1 MNHRTEI
8 LPGVYLT
15 AVQSDKFKTGCFSLN
30 LLRPMKKE
38 EAAANALIPSVL
50 LRGSETCPDIASIS
64 AKLDELYGASVGTL
78 VRKKGEVQ
86 LVGFYCDYV
95 QDEYVDEPVFAPLMA
110 FLAELLLNP
119 RLENGAF
126 PEAVVDSEKLNLEN
140 AMLSRINDK
149 RTYAASQL
157 IRTMCAGQPYGI
169 PRIGEPEDLKNITAK
184 SLYAH
189 YRDLLATSRVELFY
203 MGSLSPAA
211 VTKVLQAALAEL
223 PRAEVFVPVGT
234 TPAPQAR
241 PVQEKTE
248 RLDVTQGKLSLGFFT
263 DITAKDPR
271 YPALVLAATVF
282 GGGATSK
289 LFTNVREKMSLCY
302 YASASFEK
310 FKGVLSVSSG
320 VEFSKLETAKTEI
333 LRQMEAC
340 KAGDI
345 TDDELESA
353 RGYLVS
359 DLKIAMDSPGRLD
372 DYYMGQILLEQDGTM
387 QDLASAIAR
396 VTKQEAAE
404 AIQALRL
411 DTIYALEGVT
421 AGYERIS
428 RSSASTI
435 LKKGSRTAFLS
446 ASWKSRALPSGTRS
460 SRQTTA
466 QLTRSSS

>member
-64 AKLDELYGASVGTL
+64 AKLDELYGASIGTL

-95 QDEYVDEPVFAPLMA
+95 QDEYVDEPVFAPVMA
-110 FLAELLLNP
+110 FLAELLLHP
-119 RLENGAF
+119 RLENGIF

-203 MGSLSPAA
+203 MGSLSPEA
-211 VTKVLQAALAEL
+211 VAKVLQAALAEL

-234 TPAPQAR
+234 TPVPAAR

-333 LRQMEAC
+333 LRQLEAC

-345 TDDELESA
+345 TDAELESA

-387 QDLASAIAR
+387 EDLASAIAR
-396 VTKQEAAE
+396 VTKQEAAD

-421 AGYERIS
+421 A
-428 RSSASTI
+428 
-435 LKKGSRTAFLS
+435 
-446 ASWKSRALPSGTRS
+446 
-460 SRQTTA
+460 
-466 QLTRSSS
+466 

>member
-95 QDEYVDEPVFAPLMA
+95 QDEYVDEPVFAPVMA
-110 FLAELLLNP
+110 FLAELLLHP
-119 RLENGAF
+119 WLENGIF

-203 MGSLSPAA
+203 MGSLSPEA
-211 VTKVLQAALAEL
+211 VAKVLQTVLADL
-223 PRAEVFVPVGT
+223 PRAEAFVPVGT
-234 TPAPQAR
+234 TPAPAAR
-241 PVQEKTE
+241 PLQEKTE

-333 LRQMEAC
+333 LRQLEAC

-387 QDLASAIAR
+387 EDLASAIAR
-396 VTKQEAAE
+396 VTKQEAAD

-421 AGYERIS
+421 A
-428 RSSASTI
+428 
-435 LKKGSRTAFLS
+435 
-446 ASWKSRALPSGTRS
+446 
-460 SRQTTA
+460 
-466 QLTRSSS
+466 

>member
-95 QDEYVDEPVFAPLMA
+95 QDEYVDEPVFAPVMA

-169 PRIGEPEDLKNITAK
+169 PRIGDPDDLTEITAK

-203 MGSLSPAA
+203 MGSLSPETVA
-211 VTKVLQAALAEL
+211 KVLQTVLADL
-223 PRAEVFVPVGT
+223 PRAEAFVPVGT
-234 TPAPQAR
+234 TPAPAAR

-333 LRQMEAC
+333 LRQLEAC

-387 QDLASAIAR
+387 EDLASAIAR

-421 AGYERIS
+421 A
-428 RSSASTI
+428 
-435 LKKGSRTAFLS
+435 
-446 ASWKSRALPSGTRS
+446 
-460 SRQTTA
+460 
-466 QLTRSSS
+466 

>member
-64 AKLDELYGASVGTL
+64 AKLDGLYGASVGTL

-203 MGSLSPAA
+203 MGSLSPEA

-421 AGYERIS
+421 A
-428 RSSASTI
+428 
-435 LKKGSRTAFLS
+435 
-446 ASWKSRALPSGTRS
+446 
-460 SRQTTA
+460 
-466 QLTRSSS
+466 

>member
-95 QDEYVDEPVFAPLMA
+95 QDEYVDEPVFAPVMA

-189 YRDLLATSRVELFY
+189 YWDLLATSRVELFY
-203 MGSLSPAA
+203 MGSLSPEA

-333 LRQMEAC
+333 LRQLEAC

-387 QDLASAIAR
+387 EDLASAIAR
-396 VTKQEAAE
+396 VTKQEAAD

-421 AGYERIS
+421 A
-428 RSSASTI
+428 
-435 LKKGSRTAFLS
+435 
-446 ASWKSRALPSGTRS
+446 
-460 SRQTTA
+460 
-466 QLTRSSS
+466 

>member
-1 MNHRTEI
+1 M
-8 LPGVYLT
+8 
-15 AVQSDKFKTGCFSLN
+15 
-30 LLRPMKKE
+30 
-38 EAAANALIPSVL
+38 
-50 LRGSETCPDIASIS
+50 
-64 AKLDELYGASVGTL
+64 
-78 VRKKGEVQ
+78 
-86 LVGFYCDYV
+86 
-95 QDEYVDEPVFAPLMA
+95 
-110 FLAELLLNP
+110 
-119 RLENGAF
+119 
-126 PEAVVDSEKLNLEN
+126 
-140 AMLSRINDK
+140 
-149 RTYAASQL
+149 
-157 IRTMCAGQPYGI
+157 
-169 PRIGEPEDLKNITAK
+169 
-184 SLYAH
+184 
-189 YRDLLATSRVELFY
+189 
-203 MGSLSPAA
+203 
-211 VTKVLQAALAEL
+211 
-223 PRAEVFVPVGT
+223 
-234 TPAPQAR
+234 
-241 PVQEKTE
+241 QEKTE

-333 LRQMEAC
+333 LRQLEAC

-387 QDLASAIAR
+387 EDLASAIAR
-396 VTKQEAAE
+396 VTKQEAAD

-421 AGYERIS
+421 A
-428 RSSASTI
+428 
-435 LKKGSRTAFLS
+435 
-446 ASWKSRALPSGTRS
+446 
-460 SRQTTA
+460 
-466 QLTRSSS
+466 

>member
-50 LRGSETCPDIASIS
+50 LRGSESCPDIASIS

-95 QDEYVDEPVFAPLMA
+95 QDEYVDEPVFAPVMA

-189 YRDLLATSRVELFY
+189 YWDLLATSRVELFY
-203 MGSLSPAA
+203 MGSLSPEA

-333 LRQMEAC
+333 LRQLEAC

-387 QDLASAIAR
+387 EDLASAIAR
-396 VTKQEAAE
+396 VTKQEAAD

-421 AGYERIS
+421 A
-428 RSSASTI
+428 
-435 LKKGSRTAFLS
+435 
-446 ASWKSRALPSGTRS
+446 
-460 SRQTTA
+460 
-466 QLTRSSS
+466 

>member
-95 QDEYVDEPVFAPLMA
+95 QDEYVDEPVFAPVMA
-110 FLAELLLNP
+110 FLAELLLHP
-119 RLENGAF
+119 RLENGIF

-169 PRIGEPEDLKNITAK
+169 PRIGEPDDLTEITAT

-189 YRDLLATSRVELFY
+189 YRDLLATSRVGLFY

-248 RLDVTQGKLSLGFFT
+248 TLDVTQGKLSLGFFT

-320 VEFSKLETAKTEI
+320 VEFSKLETAKKEI
-333 LRQMEAC
+333 LRQLEAC

-396 VTKQEAAE
+396 VTKQEAAD

-421 AGYERIS
+421 A
-428 RSSASTI
+428 
-435 LKKGSRTAFLS
+435 
-446 ASWKSRALPSGTRS
+446 
-460 SRQTTA
+460 
-466 QLTRSSS
+466 

>member
-95 QDEYVDEPVFAPLMA
+95 QDEYVDEPVFAPVMA

-169 PRIGEPEDLKNITAK
+169 PRIGDPDDLTEITAK

-203 MGSLSPAA
+203 MGSLSPEA
-211 VTKVLQAALAEL
+211 VTKVLQTVLADL
-223 PRAEVFVPVGT
+223 PRAEAFVPVGT
-234 TPAPQAR
+234 TPAPAAR

-333 LRQMEAC
+333 LRQLEAC

-387 QDLASAIAR
+387 EDLASAIAR
-396 VTKQEAAE
+396 VTKQEAAD

-421 AGYERIS
+421 A
-428 RSSASTI
+428 
-435 LKKGSRTAFLS
+435 
-446 ASWKSRALPSGTRS
+446 
-460 SRQTTA
+460 
-466 QLTRSSS
+466 

>member
-50 LRGSETCPDIASIS
+50 LRGSERCPDIASIS

-95 QDEYVDEPVFAPLMA
+95 QDEYVDEPVFAPVMA
-110 FLAELLLNP
+110 FLAELLLHP

-169 PRIGEPEDLKNITAK
+169 PRIGEPDDLKNITAK

-211 VTKVLQAALAEL
+211 VTKVLQTVLAEL

-234 TPAPQAR
+234 TPAPAAR

-333 LRQMEAC
+333 LRQLEAC

-387 QDLASAIAR
+387 EDLASAIAR
-396 VTKQEAAE
+396 VTKQEAAD

-421 AGYERIS
+421 A
-428 RSSASTI
+428 
-435 LKKGSRTAFLS
+435 
-446 ASWKSRALPSGTRS
+446 
-460 SRQTTA
+460 
-466 QLTRSSS
+466 

>member
-50 LRGSETCPDIASIS
+50 LRGSETCADIASIS

-95 QDEYVDEPVFAPLMA
+95 QDEYVDEPVFAPVMA

-119 RLENGAF
+119 WLENGAF

-169 PRIGEPEDLKNITAK
+169 PRIGEPDDLKNITAK

-211 VTKVLQAALAEL
+211 VTKVLQTVLAEL

-234 TPAPQAR
+234 TPAPAAR

-333 LRQMEAC
+333 LRQLEAC

-387 QDLASAIAR
+387 EDLASAIAR
-396 VTKQEAAE
+396 VTKQEAAD

-421 AGYERIS
+421 A
-428 RSSASTI
+428 
-435 LKKGSRTAFLS
+435 
-446 ASWKSRALPSGTRS
+446 
-460 SRQTTA
+460 
-466 QLTRSSS
+466 

>member
-1 MNHRTEI
+1 MKDMDKDDRLNHRTEI

-95 QDEYVDEPVFAPLMA
+95 QDEYVDEPVFAPVMA
-110 FLAELLLNP
+110 FLAELLLHP

-169 PRIGEPEDLKNITAK
+169 PRIGEPDDLTEITAK

-189 YRDLLATSRVELFY
+189 YRNLLATSRVELFY
-203 MGSLSPAA
+203 MGSLSPEA
-211 VTKVLQAALAEL
+211 VAKVLQTVLADL
-223 PRAEVFVPVGT
+223 PRAEAFVPVGT
-234 TPAPQAR
+234 TPAPAAR
-241 PVQEKTE
+241 PLQEKTE

-421 AGYERIS
+421 A
-428 RSSASTI
+428 
-435 LKKGSRTAFLS
+435 
-446 ASWKSRALPSGTRS
+446 
-460 SRQTTA
+460 
-466 QLTRSSS
+466 

>member
-95 QDEYVDEPVFAPLMA
+95 QDEYVDEPVFAPVMA

-119 RLENGAF
+119 RLENGIF

-169 PRIGEPEDLKNITAK
+169 PRIGDPDDLTEITAK

-203 MGSLSPAA
+203 MGSLSPETVA
-211 VTKVLQAALAEL
+211 KVLQTVLADL
-223 PRAEVFVPVGT
+223 PRAEAFVPVGT
-234 TPAPQAR
+234 TPVPAAR

-333 LRQMEAC
+333 LRQLEAC

-387 QDLASAIAR
+387 EDLASAIAR
-396 VTKQEAAE
+396 VTKQEAAD

-421 AGYERIS
+421 A
-428 RSSASTI
+428 
-435 LKKGSRTAFLS
+435 
-446 ASWKSRALPSGTRS
+446 
-460 SRQTTA
+460 
-466 QLTRSSS
+466 

>member
-95 QDEYVDEPVFAPLMA
+95 QDEYVDEPVFAPVMA
-110 FLAELLLNP
+110 FLAELLLHP

-203 MGSLSPAA
+203 MGSLSPEA
-211 VTKVLQAALAEL
+211 VAKVLQTVLADL
-223 PRAEVFVPVGT
+223 PRAEAFVPVGT
-234 TPAPQAR
+234 TPAPAAR
-241 PVQEKTE
+241 PLQEKTE

-333 LRQMEAC
+333 LRQLEAC

-387 QDLASAIAR
+387 EDLASAIAR
-396 VTKQEAAE
+396 VTKQEAAD

-421 AGYERIS
+421 A
-428 RSSASTI
+428 
-435 LKKGSRTAFLS
+435 
-446 ASWKSRALPSGTRS
+446 
-460 SRQTTA
+460 
-466 QLTRSSS
+466 

>member
-64 AKLDELYGASVGTL
+64 AKLDELCGASIGTL
-78 VRKKGEVQ
+78 IRKKGEVQ

-95 QDEYVDEPVFAPLMA
+95 QDEYVDEPVFAPVMA

-169 PRIGEPEDLKNITAK
+169 PRIGDPDDLTEITAK

-203 MGSLSPAA
+203 MGSLSPEA
-211 VTKVLQAALAEL
+211 VTKVLQTALAEL

-333 LRQMEAC
+333 LRQLEAC

-387 QDLASAIAR
+387 EDLASAIAR
-396 VTKQEAAE
+396 VTKQEAAD

-421 AGYERIS
+421 A
-428 RSSASTI
+428 
-435 LKKGSRTAFLS
+435 
-446 ASWKSRALPSGTRS
+446 
-460 SRQTTA
+460 
-466 QLTRSSS
+466 

>member
-189 YRDLLATSRVELFY
+189 YRRE
-203 MGSLSPAA
+203 
-211 VTKVLQAALAEL
+211 KL
-223 PRAEVFVPVGT
+223 PQYCFE
-234 TPAPQAR
+234 
-241 PVQEKTE
+241 
-248 RLDVTQGKLSLGFFT
+248 
-263 DITAKDPR
+263 AKIRDKD
-271 YPALVLAATVF
+271 ALV
-282 GGGATSK
+282 
-289 LFTNVREKMSLCY
+289 R
-302 YASASFEK
+302 
-310 FKGVLSVSSG
+310 
-320 VEFSKLETAKTEI
+320 
-333 LRQMEAC
+333 
-340 KAGDI
+340 
-345 TDDELESA
+345 DELEFVLGGKDA
-353 RGYLVS
+353 
-359 DLKIAMDSPGRLD
+359 DLIYKHLNREAYAEDVLKQYGAELTPYGMVNRADFGPLHEPIP
-372 DYYMGQILLEQDGTM
+372 EQ
-387 QDLASAIAR
+387 
-396 VTKQEAAE
+396 KQE
-404 AIQALRL
+404 
-411 DTIYALEGVT
+411 
-421 AGYERIS
+421 
-428 RSSASTI
+428 
-435 LKKGSRTAFLS
+435 
-446 ASWKSRALPSGTRS
+446 
-460 SRQTTA
+460 QT
-466 QLTRSSS
+466 QEPQMGM

>member
-169 PRIGEPEDLKNITAK
+169 PRIGDPDDLTEITAK

-203 MGSLSPAA
+203 MGSLSPEA
-211 VTKVLQAALAEL
+211 VTKVLQTVLADL
-223 PRAEVFVPVGT
+223 PRAEAFVPVGT
-234 TPAPQAR
+234 TPAPAAR

-333 LRQMEAC
+333 LRQLEAC

-396 VTKQEAAE
+396 VTKQEAAD

-421 AGYERIS
+421 A
-428 RSSASTI
+428 
-435 LKKGSRTAFLS
+435 
-446 ASWKSRALPSGTRS
+446 
-460 SRQTTA
+460 
-466 QLTRSSS
+466 

>member
-95 QDEYVDEPVFAPLMA
+95 QDEYVDEPVFAPVMA

-169 PRIGEPEDLKNITAK
+169 PRIGEPDDLKNITAK

-189 YRDLLATSRVELFY
+189 YRDLLATSRVELSY

-211 VTKVLQAALAEL
+211 VTKVLQTVLAEL

-234 TPAPQAR
+234 TPAPAAR

-333 LRQMEAC
+333 LRQLEAC

-387 QDLASAIAR
+387 EDLASAIAR
-396 VTKQEAAE
+396 VTKQEAAD

-421 AGYERIS
+421 A
-428 RSSASTI
+428 
-435 LKKGSRTAFLS
+435 
-446 ASWKSRALPSGTRS
+446 
-460 SRQTTA
+460 
-466 QLTRSSS
+466 

>member
-95 QDEYVDEPVFAPLMA
+95 QDEYVDEPVFAPVMA

-169 PRIGEPEDLKNITAK
+169 PRIGDPDDLTEITAK

-189 YRDLLATSRVELFY
+189 YRELLATSRVELFY
-203 MGSLSPAA
+203 MGSLSPEA

-234 TPAPQAR
+234 TPAPHAR
-241 PVQEKTE
+241 PLQEKTE

-333 LRQMEAC
+333 LRQLEAC

-396 VTKQEAAE
+396 VTKQEAAD

-421 AGYERIS
+421 A
-428 RSSASTI
+428 
-435 LKKGSRTAFLS
+435 
-446 ASWKSRALPSGTRS
+446 
-460 SRQTTA
+460 
-466 QLTRSSS
+466 

>member
-95 QDEYVDEPVFAPLMA
+95 QDEYVDEPVFAPVMA

-333 LRQMEAC
+333 LRQLEAC

-387 QDLASAIAR
+387 EDLASAIAR

-421 AGYERIS
+421 A
-428 RSSASTI
+428 
-435 LKKGSRTAFLS
+435 
-446 ASWKSRALPSGTRS
+446 
-460 SRQTTA
+460 
-466 QLTRSSS
+466 

>member
-126 PEAVVDSEKLNLEN
+126 PEAVVHSEKLNLEN

-169 PRIGEPEDLKNITAK
+169 PRIGEPDDLTEITAK

-203 MGSLSPAA
+203 MGSLSPEA
-211 VTKVLQAALAEL
+211 VTKVLQAVLADL

-333 LRQMEAC
+333 LRQLEAC

-345 TDDELESA
+345 TDAELESA

-396 VTKQEAAE
+396 VTKQEAAD

-421 AGYERIS
+421 A
-428 RSSASTI
+428 
-435 LKKGSRTAFLS
+435 
-446 ASWKSRALPSGTRS
+446 
-460 SRQTTA
+460 
-466 QLTRSSS
+466 

>member
-203 MGSLSPAA
+203 MGSLSPEA

-320 VEFSKLETAKTEI
+320 VEFSKLETAKKEI

-345 TDDELESA
+345 TDNELESA

-387 QDLASAIAR
+387 ADLASAIAR

-421 AGYERIS
+421 A
-428 RSSASTI
+428 
-435 LKKGSRTAFLS
+435 
-446 ASWKSRALPSGTRS
+446 
-460 SRQTTA
+460 
-466 QLTRSSS
+466 

>member
-64 AKLDELYGASVGTL
+64 AKLDELYGASIGTL

-95 QDEYVDEPVFAPLMA
+95 QDEYVDEPVFAPVMA

-169 PRIGEPEDLKNITAK
+169 PRIGEPENLKNITAK

-203 MGSLSPAA
+203 MGSLSPEA

-333 LRQMEAC
+333 LRQLEAC

-387 QDLASAIAR
+387 EDLASAIAR
-396 VTKQEAAE
+396 VTKQEAAD

-421 AGYERIS
+421 A
-428 RSSASTI
+428 
-435 LKKGSRTAFLS
+435 
-446 ASWKSRALPSGTRS
+446 
-460 SRQTTA
+460 
-466 QLTRSSS
+466 

>member
-95 QDEYVDEPVFAPLMA
+95 QDEYVDEPVFAPVMA
-110 FLAELLLNP
+110 FLAELLLHP

-169 PRIGEPEDLKNITAK
+169 PRIGEPDDLTEITAK

-203 MGSLSPAA
+203 MGSLSPEA
-211 VTKVLQAALAEL
+211 VAKVLQTVLADL
-223 PRAEVFVPVGT
+223 PRAEAFVPVGT
-234 TPAPQAR
+234 TPAPAAR
-241 PVQEKTE
+241 PLQEKTE

-396 VTKQEAAE
+396 VTKQEAAD

-421 AGYERIS
+421 A
-428 RSSASTI
+428 
-435 LKKGSRTAFLS
+435 
-446 ASWKSRALPSGTRS
+446 
-460 SRQTTA
+460 
-466 QLTRSSS
+466 

>member
-50 LRGSETCPDIASIS
+50 LRGSERCPDIASIS
-64 AKLDELYGASVGTL
+64 AKLDELYGASIGTL
-78 VRKKGEVQ
+78 IRKKGEVQ

-95 QDEYVDEPVFAPLMA
+95 QDEYVDEPVFAPVMA
-110 FLAELLLNP
+110 FLAELLLHP

-189 YRDLLATSRVELFY
+189 YWDLLATSRVELFY
-203 MGSLSPAA
+203 MGSLSPEA

-333 LRQMEAC
+333 LRQLEAC

-345 TDDELESA
+345 TDNELESA

-421 AGYERIS
+421 A
-428 RSSASTI
+428 
-435 LKKGSRTAFLS
+435 
-446 ASWKSRALPSGTRS
+446 
-460 SRQTTA
+460 
-466 QLTRSSS
+466 

>member
-50 LRGSETCPDIASIS
+50 LRGSERCPDIASIS
-64 AKLDELYGASVGTL
+64 AKLDELYGASIGTL
-78 VRKKGEVQ
+78 IRKKGEVQ

-95 QDEYVDEPVFAPLMA
+95 QDEYVDEPVFAPVMA

-169 PRIGEPEDLKNITAK
+169 PRIGEPDDLKNITAK

-203 MGSLSPAA
+203 MGSLSPEA

-241 PVQEKTE
+241 PVQEKTD

-333 LRQMEAC
+333 LRQLEAC

-387 QDLASAIAR
+387 EDLASAIAR
-396 VTKQEAAE
+396 VTKQEAAD

-421 AGYERIS
+421 A
-428 RSSASTI
+428 
-435 LKKGSRTAFLS
+435 
-446 ASWKSRALPSGTRS
+446 
-460 SRQTTA
+460 
-466 QLTRSSS
+466 

>member
-95 QDEYVDEPVFAPLMA
+95 QDEYVDEPVFAPVMA

-169 PRIGEPEDLKNITAK
+169 PRIGDPDDLTEITAK

-203 MGSLSPAA
+203 MGSLSPEA
-211 VTKVLQAALAEL
+211 VAKVLQTVLADL
-223 PRAEVFVPVGT
+223 PRAEAFVPVGT
-234 TPAPQAR
+234 TPAPAAR
-241 PVQEKTE
+241 PLQEKTE

-333 LRQMEAC
+333 LRQLEAC

-345 TDDELESA
+345 TDAELESA

-387 QDLASAIAR
+387 EDLASAIAR
-396 VTKQEAAE
+396 VTKQEAAD

-421 AGYERIS
+421 A
-428 RSSASTI
+428 
-435 LKKGSRTAFLS
+435 
-446 ASWKSRALPSGTRS
+446 
-460 SRQTTA
+460 
-466 QLTRSSS
+466 

>member
-169 PRIGEPEDLKNITAK
+169 PRIGDPDDLTEITAK

-203 MGSLSPAA
+203 MGSLSPEA
-211 VTKVLQAALAEL
+211 VAKVLQTVLAEL
-223 PRAEVFVPVGT
+223 PRAEAFVPVGT
-234 TPAPQAR
+234 TPAPAAR
-241 PVQEKTE
+241 PLQEKTE

-333 LRQMEAC
+333 LRQLEAC

-345 TDDELESA
+345 TDAELESA

-387 QDLASAIAR
+387 EDLASAIAR

-421 AGYERIS
+421 A
-428 RSSASTI
+428 
-435 LKKGSRTAFLS
+435 
-446 ASWKSRALPSGTRS
+446 
-460 SRQTTA
+460 
-466 QLTRSSS
+466 

>member
-95 QDEYVDEPVFAPLMA
+95 QDEYVDEPVFAPVMA
-110 FLAELLLNP
+110 FLAELLLHP
-119 RLENGAF
+119 WLENGIF

-203 MGSLSPAA
+203 MGSLSPEA

-333 LRQMEAC
+333 LRQLEAC

-396 VTKQEAAE
+396 VTKQEAAD

-421 AGYERIS
+421 A
-428 RSSASTI
+428 
-435 LKKGSRTAFLS
+435 
-446 ASWKSRALPSGTRS
+446 
-460 SRQTTA
+460 
-466 QLTRSSS
+466 

>member
-50 LRGSETCPDIASIS
+50 LRGSESCPDIASIS

-95 QDEYVDEPVFAPLMA
+95 QDEYVDEPVFAPVMA

-169 PRIGEPEDLKNITAK
+169 PRIGEPEDLTEVTAK

-203 MGSLSPAA
+203 MGSLSPEA
-211 VTKVLQAALAEL
+211 VTKVLQTVLADL
-223 PRAEVFVPVGT
+223 PRAEAFVPVGT
-234 TPAPQAR
+234 TPAPAAR

-333 LRQMEAC
+333 LRQLEAC

-396 VTKQEAAE
+396 VTKQEAAD

-421 AGYERIS
+421 A
-428 RSSASTI
+428 
-435 LKKGSRTAFLS
+435 
-446 ASWKSRALPSGTRS
+446 
-460 SRQTTA
+460 
-466 QLTRSSS
+466 

>member
-8 LPGVYLT
+8 LPSVYLT

-95 QDEYVDEPVFAPLMA
+95 QDEYVDEPVFAPVMA
-110 FLAELLLNP
+110 FLAELLLHP

-203 MGSLSPAA
+203 MGSLSPEA

-333 LRQMEAC
+333 LRQLEAC

-387 QDLASAIAR
+387 EDLASAIAR
-396 VTKQEAAE
+396 VTKQEAAD

-421 AGYERIS
+421 A
-428 RSSASTI
+428 
-435 LKKGSRTAFLS
+435 
-446 ASWKSRALPSGTRS
+446 
-460 SRQTTA
+460 
-466 QLTRSSS
+466 

>member
-64 AKLDELYGASVGTL
+64 AKLDELYGASIGTL

-95 QDEYVDEPVFAPLMA
+95 QDEYVDEPVFAPVMA

-169 PRIGEPEDLKNITAK
+169 PRIGDPDDLTEITAK

-203 MGSLSPAA
+203 MGSLSPEA

-333 LRQMEAC
+333 LRQLEAC

-387 QDLASAIAR
+387 EDLASAIAR
-396 VTKQEAAE
+396 VTKQEAAD

-421 AGYERIS
+421 A
-428 RSSASTI
+428 
-435 LKKGSRTAFLS
+435 
-446 ASWKSRALPSGTRS
+446 
-460 SRQTTA
+460 
-466 QLTRSSS
+466 

>member
-50 LRGSETCPDIASIS
+50 LRGSEHCPDIASIS
-64 AKLDELYGASVGTL
+64 AKLDELYGASIGT
-78 VRKKGEVQ
+78 
-86 LVGFYCDYV
+86 
-95 QDEYVDEPVFAPLMA
+95 PVFAPLMA

-203 MGSLSPAA
+203 MGSLSPEA

-234 TPAPQAR
+234 TPVPAAR
-241 PVQEKTE
+241 RPLQEKTE

-333 LRQMEAC
+333 LRQLEAC

-345 TDDELESA
+345 TDAELESA

-387 QDLASAIAR
+387 EDLASAIAR
-396 VTKQEAAE
+396 VTKQEAAD

-421 AGYERIS
+421 A
-428 RSSASTI
+428 
-435 LKKGSRTAFLS
+435 
-446 ASWKSRALPSGTRS
+446 
-460 SRQTTA
+460 
-466 QLTRSSS
+466 

>member
-1 MNHRTEI
+1 MNHRTAI

-95 QDEYVDEPVFAPLMA
+95 QDEYVDEPVFAPVMA

-169 PRIGEPEDLKNITAK
+169 PRIGDPDDLTEITAK

-203 MGSLSPAA
+203 MGSLSPEA
-211 VTKVLQAALAEL
+211 VTKVLQTVLADL
-223 PRAEVFVPVGT
+223 PRAEAFVPVGT
-234 TPAPQAR
+234 TPAPAAR

-333 LRQMEAC
+333 LRQLEAC

-396 VTKQEAAE
+396 VTKQEAAD

-421 AGYERIS
+421 A
-428 RSSASTI
+428 
-435 LKKGSRTAFLS
+435 
-446 ASWKSRALPSGTRS
+446 
-460 SRQTTA
+460 
-466 QLTRSSS
+466 

>member
-95 QDEYVDEPVFAPLMA
+95 QDEYVDEPVFAPVMA
-110 FLAELLLNP
+110 FLAELLLHP

-169 PRIGEPEDLKNITAK
+169 PRIGEPDDLKNITAK

-203 MGSLSPAA
+203 MGSLSPEA

-223 PRAEVFVPVGT
+223 PRADVFVPVGT

-333 LRQMEAC
+333 LRQLEAC

-387 QDLASAIAR
+387 EDLASAIAR
-396 VTKQEAAE
+396 VTKQEAAD

-421 AGYERIS
+421 A
-428 RSSASTI
+428 
-435 LKKGSRTAFLS
+435 
-446 ASWKSRALPSGTRS
+446 
-460 SRQTTA
+460 
-466 QLTRSSS
+466 